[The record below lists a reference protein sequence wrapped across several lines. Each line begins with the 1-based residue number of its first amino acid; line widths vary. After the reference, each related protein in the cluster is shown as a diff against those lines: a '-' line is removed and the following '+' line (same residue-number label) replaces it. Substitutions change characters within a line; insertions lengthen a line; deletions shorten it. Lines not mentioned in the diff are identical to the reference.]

1 MTQLSKYVDHT
12 ALAAAA
18 TPADIK
24 KLAAEA
30 KEHEF
35 FSVCVNPV
43 YVPLAKAELA
53 GSDVKVC
60 TVIGFPLGASS
71 SAVKALETK
80 QAIADGADEVDM
92 VIQIGAA
99 KAGDYQ
105 TVEADIRAVVEAAN
119 GAALVKVILE
129 TCLLS
134 NEQIVETCLAA
145 KRAGAEYVKTSTGFS
160 THGATIEA
168 VKLMR
173 ETVGEEMGV
182 KASGGIRTAADF
194 NAMITAGASRI
205 GASAGPIL
213 LEGN

>member
-1 MTQLSKYVDHT
+1 MTKLSKYVDHT
-12 ALAAAA
+12 VLAATA
-18 TPADIK
+18 TPADVK
-24 KLAAEA
+24 KLAEEA
-30 KEHEF
+30 KEHDF
-35 FSVCVNPV
+35 FSVCINPA
-43 YVPLAKAELA
+43 YVPLAKAELEN
-53 GSDVKVC
+53 SDVKVC

-71 SAVKALETK
+71 SAIKALETK

-99 KAGDYQ
+99 KAGDWD
-105 TVEADIRAVVEAAN
+105 TVETDIRAVVEAAKDT
-119 GAALVKVILE
+119 ALVKVILE
-129 TCLLS
+129 TCLLTD
-134 NEQIVETCLAA
+134 NEIKEACLAA
-145 KRAGAEYVKTSTGFS
+145 KRAGADYVKTSTGFS
-160 THGATIEA
+160 THGATVAA

-194 NAMITAGASRI
+194 NAMIAAGASRI